1 MDRLSLE
8 FIKQELG
15 DRLADALGERFGPL
29 DISRLSQALDVADG
43 TTVFLLRD
51 AQERPRAV
59 ILCSSPVAPG
69 MIQRATHRALAAKEV
84 LGEELGSVI
93 LDPLMEG
100 NVQGLSY
107 AVMPYCVSL
116 SRATPIWWMQRAFL
130 RPTVMGWLR
139 SATEKSVSAI
149 APAATC
155 QAFVDPLREIA
166 SFKLVERHV
175 RDAAEVAVQ
184 RLQNG
189 EWKPKYVLMHGDF
202 WKGNVLI
209 RPTDDDGGEARQWQ
223 DRFIITDW
231 AGSETRGF
239 AIFDLIRMAQSMRM
253 GTRSLRREIADHC
266 RLLDCQAVDATSY
279 LLAALGYTLMN
290 IEHFPI
296 HAYVRMVESCL
307 KSVESISE

>member
-1 MDRLSLE
+1 MDRLNLA

-15 DRLADALGERFGPL
+15 DRLADTLGERFGPL
-29 DISRLSQALDVADG
+29 DISRLSQAVDVADG

-51 AQERPRAV
+51 AQDRPRAV
-59 ILCSSPVAPG
+59 ILCASPVAPG

-100 NVQGLSY
+100 NVQGISY
-107 AVMPYCVSL
+107 AVMPYCFSL
-116 SRATPIWWMQRAFL
+116 SRARPVWWMQRALL
-130 RPTVMGWLR
+130 RPAVIGWLR
-139 SATEKSVSAI
+139 RATERTVLAI
-149 APAATC
+149 EPAATC
-155 QAFVDPLREIA
+155 QAFVEPLREIA
-166 SFKLVERHV
+166 SFKSIERHV
-175 RDAAEVAVQ
+175 RDAAELAIQ
-184 RLQNG
+184 RLQYG
-189 EWKPKYVLMHGDF
+189 EWEPKHVLMHGDF
-202 WKGNVLI
+202 WKGNILM
-209 RPTDDDGGEARQWQ
+209 RSTDDAVEVRQWQ

-253 GTRSLRREIADHC
+253 GTRSLHREIVDHC
-266 RLLDCQAVDATSY
+266 RLLSCQPVDATSY
-279 LLAALGYTLMN
+279 LLAALGHILTN
-290 IEHFPI
+290 IEYFPI